1 MNLGDRQRATELL
14 KESLLR
20 FRELAD
26 KPGIATALIEL
37 GHIAT
42 DDGDYEQAQALY
54 EESLALYRE
63 IGDVGGYIAQCLSS
77 LGRVAM
83 RQGDLL
89 RAEKLLEESLMLER
103 EVGLILDPAHLIT
116 LGLTVLSQGDSERAT
131 ELIRE
136 GFRLACEQ
144 EDRLNI
150 TLGIEAIAMV
160 AVTRGRAER
169 MAVLW
174 GTATTLREIAGN
186 PLTPDVRLVYEPY
199 LDAACALG
207 EAAWET
213 AVAEGQA
220 MTLEEAVDYALS
232 EEEAATLVSPT
243 PKQLPP
249 SAQAA
254 SLTRRQQ
261 EIAALVAR
269 GLTNRQ
275 IASELSISEHTVA
288 THVAKILKK
297 LELSSRAQLAAWITE
312 TSADQG
318 SKSR

>member
-1 MNLGDRQRATELL
+1 M
-14 KESLLR
+14 
-20 FRELAD
+20 
-26 KPGIATALIEL
+26 
-37 GHIAT
+37 
-42 DDGDYEQAQALY
+42 
-54 EESLALYRE
+54 
-63 IGDVGGYIAQCLSS
+63 
-77 LGRVAM
+77 
-83 RQGDLL
+83 
-89 RAEKLLEESLMLER
+89 
-103 EVGLILDPAHLIT
+103 
-116 LGLTVLSQGDSERAT
+116 SQGDSERAT

-174 GTATTLREIAGN
+174 GTATTLREIAAIS
-186 PLTPDVRLVYEPY
+186 TPDVRLVYEPY

-232 EEEAATLVSPT
+232 EEAATLVSPT

>member
-1 MNLGDRQRATELL
+1 
-14 KESLLR
+14 
-20 FRELAD
+20 
-26 KPGIATALIEL
+26 
-37 GHIAT
+37 
-42 DDGDYEQAQALY
+42 
-54 EESLALYRE
+54 
-63 IGDVGGYIAQCLSS
+63 
-77 LGRVAM
+77 
-83 RQGDLL
+83 
-89 RAEKLLEESLMLER
+89 
-103 EVGLILDPAHLIT
+103 
-116 LGLTVLSQGDSERAT
+116 
-131 ELIRE
+131 
-136 GFRLACEQ
+136 
-144 EDRLNI
+144 
-150 TLGIEAIAMV
+150 MV

-174 GTATTLREIAGN
+174 GTATTLREIAAI
-186 PLTPDVRLVYEPY
+186 PTPDVRLVYEPY

-297 LELSSRAQLAAWITE
+297 LELSPRAA
-312 TSADQG
+312 G
-318 SKSR
+318 SLDNRDEC